1 MSLDTAAE
9 TVAEQIR
16 RQEFIEVFA
25 HHDADGI
32 AAASI
37 LCHAM
42 LRLGIRF
49 RLRVRQEITVKD
61 VTGDD
66 SYLLCD
72 LGAGM
77 TDLPHDAIVV
87 DHHLPVFDGEF
98 HANPRLASIDGD
110 RELSAAG
117 TAYIVAQKMGD
128 NRDLAGLVIPGILG
142 DGQEMTGKNLEIF
155 NEAITNG
162 IIVPDRGLTLP
173 GRDLTERFY
182 TAISPYLEGVSGA
195 EELVSTLINQS
206 AGTDGVRL
214 ENLLSQVVISA
225 APGTTQTGLSAI
237 YGDTYHLQREV
248 IEDAHALTAVID
260 ACGKAG
266 RGDLG
271 ASLCLRSSHDIDR
284 AWEIARK
291 HRVGVIDAIR
301 SVHPAEG
308 APGVFEVKDVTLASD
323 VADVFARDR
332 VNAKPVLV
340 YARDGKSC
348 RISARCPAGVE
359 HELGPLLKTL
369 ALANNGHGGGHNR
382 RAGAT
387 IPCDQIGAFTK
398 AWNKAVAS

>member
-25 HHDADGI
+25 HNDADGI
-32 AAASI
+32 ASASI

-42 LRLGIRF
+42 QRSGIRF
-49 RLRVRQEITVKD
+49 RLRVQQEITAKD
-61 VTGDD
+61 LTRED

-72 LGAGM
+72 ISACIR
-77 TDLPHDAIVV
+77 DLPHDAIVV
-87 DHHLPVFDGEF
+87 DHNLTEFDGEF
-98 HANPRLASIDGD
+98 HANPRLGSIDGD

-142 DGQEMTGKNLEIF
+142 DGQDMTGKNLEIF

-173 GRDLTERFY
+173 GRDMTERFY
-182 TAISPYLEGVSGA
+182 TAISPYLDGVSGA
-195 EELVSTLINQS
+195 EELISTFINQS

-214 ENLLSQVVISA
+214 DTLLSQVIITA
-225 APGTTQTGLSAI
+225 AKGTTLVGLNAI

-266 RGDLG
+266 RGDLA
-271 ASLCLRSSHDIDR
+271 ASLCLRSSHD
-284 AWEIARK
+284 
-291 HRVGVIDAIR
+291 
-301 SVHPAEG
+301 
-308 APGVFEVKDVTLASD
+308 
-323 VADVFARDR
+323 
-332 VNAKPVLV
+332 
-340 YARDGKSC
+340 
-348 RISARCPAGVE
+348 
-359 HELGPLLKTL
+359 
-369 ALANNGHGGGHNR
+369 
-382 RAGAT
+382 
-387 IPCDQIGAFTK
+387 
-398 AWNKAVAS
+398 

>member
-9 TVAEQIR
+9 TVAEQIQR
-16 RQEFIEVFA
+16 KEFIEVFA
-25 HHDADGI
+25 HNDADGI

-42 LRLGIRF
+42 LRLSIRF
-49 RLRVRQEITVKD
+49 RLRVRREITARD
-61 VTGDD
+61 LAGDD

-77 TDLPHDAIVV
+77 NDLPHDAMVV
-87 DHHLPVFDGEF
+87 DHHLPEFDGEF
-98 HANPRLASIDGD
+98 HVNPRLASIDGD
-110 RELSAAG
+110 RDLSAAG
-117 TAYIVAQKMGD
+117 TAYLVARKMGD

-173 GRDLTERFY
+173 GRDMTERFS
-182 TAISPYLEGVSGA
+182 TAINPYLEGISGT
-195 EELVSTLINQS
+195 EELVSTLISEASGEN
-206 AGTDGVRL
+206 GLRL
-214 ENLLSQVVISA
+214 DNLLSQVVITA
-225 APGTTQTGLSAI
+225 ASGTTFAGLSAI

-271 ASLCLRSSHDIDR
+271 ASLCLRSSYDIDR

-301 SVHPAEG
+301 TAHPAEG
-308 APGVFEVKDVTLASD
+308 APGVFEVKDLTLASD

-332 VNAKPVLV
+332 VNAQPVLV
-340 YARDGKSC
+340 FVRDGKSC
-348 RISARCPAGVE
+348 HISARCPAGVE
-359 HELGPLLKTL
+359 KELGPLLQRL
-369 ALANNGHGGGHNR
+369 ALANSGHGGGHYR

-398 AWNKAVAS
+398 AWQEAVAS

>member
-42 LRLGIRF
+42 LRSGIRF
-49 RLRVRQEITVKD
+49 RLRVRQEITAKD
-61 VTGDD
+61 VTGED
-66 SYLLCD
+66 SFLLCD
-72 LGAGM
+72 LGAGIK
-77 TDLPHDAIVV
+77 DLPNDAIVV
-87 DHHLPVFDGEF
+87 DHHLPAFEGEF

-162 IIVPDRGLTLP
+162 IIVPDRGLTLS
-173 GRDLTERFY
+173 GRDMTERFY
-182 TAISPYLEGVSGA
+182 TAISPYLEGVSGN

-206 AGTDGVRL
+206 AGVDGVRL
-214 ENLLSQVVISA
+214 DNLLSQIVITA
-225 APGTTQTGLSAI
+225 AQSTTLAGLNAC

-266 RGDLG
+266 RGDLA
-271 ASLCLRSSHDIDR
+271 ASLCLRSSHDIDQ

-291 HRVGVIDAIR
+291 HRVGVIDAIHTA
-301 SVHPAEG
+301 HPAEG
-308 APGVFEVKDVTLASD
+308 APGVFEVRDVTLASD
-323 VADVFARDR
+323 VADVFARYR
-332 VNAKPVLV
+332 VNAQPVLV
-340 YARDGKSC
+340 YGRDGKSC

-359 HELGPLLKTL
+359 KDLGPLLQTL
-369 ALANNGHGGGHNR
+369 ALANNGHGGGHHR

-398 AWNKAVAS
+398 AWQEAVAS

>member
-1 MSLDTAAE
+1 MSLDTVAE

-16 RQEFIEVFA
+16 RQEFIEVLA

-42 LRLGIRF
+42 LRSGIRF
-49 RLRVRQEITVKD
+49 RLRVRQEITAKD
-61 VTGDD
+61 LAGDD
-66 SYLLCD
+66 SFLLCD
-72 LGAGM
+72 LGAGIS
-77 TDLPHDAIVV
+77 DLPHNAIVV

-173 GRDLTERFY
+173 GRDITERFY
-182 TAISPYLEGVSGA
+182 TSISPYLEGVSGN
-195 EELVSTLINQS
+195 EELISTLINQS
-206 AGTDGVRL
+206 AGNDGIRL
-214 ENLLSQVVISA
+214 DNLLSQVVISA
-225 APGTTQTGLSAI
+225 APGTTPSGMSSI

-271 ASLCLRSSHDIDR
+271 ASLCLRSSQDIDR

-301 SVHPAEG
+301 SAHPAEG
-308 APGVFEVKDVTLASD
+308 TPGVFEVKDATLASD
-323 VADVFARDR
+323 VADVFARDK
-332 VNAKPVLV
+332 VNAQPVLV
-340 YARDGKSC
+340 YARDGKFC
-348 RISARCPAGVE
+348 RISARCPVGIE

-369 ALANNGHGGGHNR
+369 ALSNNGHGGGHNR

-398 AWNKAVAS
+398 AWHEAVAS

>member
-1 MSLDTAAE
+1 MSLNTAAE
-9 TVAEQIR
+9 TVAEQIS

-42 LRLGIRF
+42 LRSGIRF

-61 VTGDD
+61 LTGDD

-72 LGAGM
+72 LGAGIK
-77 TDLPHDAIVV
+77 DLPNDAIVV
-87 DHHLPVFDGEF
+87 DHHLPAFEGEF

-117 TAYIVAQKMGD
+117 TAYLVAQKMGD

-173 GRDLTERFY
+173 GRDMTERFY

-195 EELVSTLINQS
+195 EEIVSTLINQS
-206 AGTDGVRL
+206 ASTDGVKL
-214 ENLLSQVVISA
+214 DTLLSQVVITS
-225 APGTTQTGLSAI
+225 APGTTLAGLNAI

-291 HRVGVIDAIR
+291 HRIGVIDAIHTA
-301 SVHPAEG
+301 HPTEG
-308 APGVFEVKDVTLASD
+308 APGVFEITNVTLASD
-323 VADVFARDR
+323 VADVFARYR
-332 VNAKPVLV
+332 ANAQPVLV

-359 HELGPLLKTL
+359 HELGPLLKAL
-369 ALANNGHGGGHNR
+369 ASANNGYGGGHNR

-398 AWNKAVAS
+398 AWQEAVAS

>member
-1 MSLDTAAE
+1 
-9 TVAEQIR
+9 
-16 RQEFIEVFA
+16 
-25 HHDADGI
+25 
-32 AAASI
+32 
-37 LCHAM
+37 M
-42 LRLGIRF
+42 LRLSIRF
-49 RLRVRQEITVKD
+49 RLRVRQEITAKD

-66 SYLLCD
+66 ACLLCD

-77 TDLPHDAIVV
+77 SDLPHNAIVV

-117 TAYIVAQKMGD
+117 TAYLVAQKMGD

-142 DGQEMTGKNLEIF
+142 DGQEMKGKNLEIF

-173 GRDLTERFY
+173 GRDMTERFY
-182 TAISPYLEGVSGA
+182 TAISPYLEGVSGS
-195 EELVSTLINQS
+195 EELVSALISQS
-206 AGTDGVRL
+206 TGDNGIRL
-214 ENLLSQVVISA
+214 DTLLSQLVITA
-225 APGTTQTGLSAI
+225 ASGTTPAGLNAI

-291 HRVGVIDAIR
+291 HRVGVIEAIR
-301 SVHPAEG
+301 TAHPAEG

-332 VNAKPVLV
+332 MNAQPVLV
-340 YARDGKSC
+340 YARDGTSC

-359 HELGPLLKTL
+359 KELGPLLTAL
-369 ALANNGHGGGHNR
+369 ASANNGHGGGHNR

-398 AWNKAVAS
+398 AWKESVAS